1 MSLSLY
7 NTLTNK
13 KEVFKSIEPN
23 MVGMY
28 VCGITVYDHC
38 HLGHARAYVAFDVLA
53 RYLKY
58 LGYKLN
64 YVRNIT
70 DVEDKIIKKAIE
82 NSETISSITNRYIL
96 SMNKDFKDLGLLEP
110 TIEPK
115 ATDYINEM
123 ILMIEELIKNKH
135 AYVGKNGDVYFA
147 VRTFEEYGNLS
158 NKKIDELESGARV
171 KENLD
176 KDDPL
181 DFVLWKMAK
190 QEEPYWDSPW
200 GRGRPGWHIECSAM
214 SLSTLGKNFDI
225 HGGGPDLIFPHHE
238 NEIAQSKCSF
248 DQEFANYWIHSGL
261 LKISGE
267 KMSKS
272 LGNFARIKDL
282 LKIYH
287 PEVIKFFLIS
297 SHYRSALDFT
307 NESLEQAKAGLV
319 RIYESIDEKIILE
332 ESGEVDKGFVQDFEC
347 AMNDDLNTPKA
358 ISILFEIVKKIN
370 LENDNLTKRRLV
382 TTLKKLANII
392 GLLREK
398 PELFFQYG
406 SGVDTQLIEEMILKR
421 NLARKDK
428 DFDKADEIRDEL
440 RSLGIILDD
449 KADGTKWKKV

>member
-147 VRTFEEYGNLS
+147 VRTFEDYGNLS
-158 NKKIDELESGARV
+158 NKKIDELETGARV

-319 RIYESIDEKIILE
+319 RIYESIDEKIILK
-332 ESGEVDKGFVQDFEC
+332 ESDETDKGFVQDFEL

-370 LENDNLTKRRLV
+370 LEDDNLTKRRLV

-392 GLLREK
+392 GLLNEK

-440 RSLGIILDD
+440 KSLGIILDD

>member
-38 HLGHARAYVAFDVLA
+38 HLGHARAYVAFDILA

-123 ILMIEELIKNKH
+123 ILMIQELIKNKH

-147 VRTFEEYGNLS
+147 VRTFVDYGNLS
-158 NKKIDELESGARV
+158 NKKIDELETGARV
-171 KENLD
+171 KENPD

-248 DQEFANYWIHSGL
+248 GQEFANYWVHSGL

-307 NESLEQAKAGLV
+307 NESLEQAKAGLI
-319 RIYESIDEKIILE
+319 RIYESIDEKIILKE
-332 ESGEVDKGFVQDFEC
+332 NDKTDEGFVQDFEL

-370 LENDNLTKRRLV
+370 VENDYLIKRRLV
-382 TTLKKLANII
+382 KTLKKLTNIF
-392 GLLREK
+392 GLLNEK

-406 SGVDTQLIEEMILKR
+406 SDVDTQLIEEMILKR
-421 NLARKDK
+421 NQARKDK
-428 DFDKADEIRDEL
+428 DFDKADEIREEL
-440 RSLGIILDD
+440 KSLGIILDD

>member
-147 VRTFEEYGNLS
+147 VRTFKEYGNLS

-319 RIYESIDEKIILE
+319 RIYESIDEKIILK

-406 SGVDTQLIEEMILKR
+406 SSVDTQLIEEMILKR

>member
-147 VRTFEEYGNLS
+147 VRTFEDYGNLS

-319 RIYESIDEKIILE
+319 RIYESIDEKIILK
-332 ESGEVDKGFVQDFEC
+332 ESDEVDKGFVQDFEC
-347 AMNDDLNTPKA
+347 AMNDDLNTPRA

-370 LENDNLTKRRLV
+370 LENDNLIKRRLV
-382 TTLKKLANII
+382 TTLKKLGNII
-392 GLLREK
+392 GLLSEK

-440 RSLGIILDD
+440 KSLGIILDD

>member
-147 VRTFEEYGNLS
+147 VRTFEDYGNLS

-319 RIYESIDEKIILE
+319 RIYESIDEKIILK

-406 SGVDTQLIEEMILKR
+406 SSVDTQLIEEMILKR

>member
-147 VRTFEEYGNLS
+147 VRTFEDYGNLS

-319 RIYESIDEKIILE
+319 RIYESIDEKIILKE
-332 ESGEVDKGFVQDFEC
+332 IGEVDKGFVQDFEC

>member
-58 LGYKLN
+58 LGYGLN

-147 VRTFEEYGNLS
+147 VRTFEDYGNLS
-158 NKKIDELESGARV
+158 NKKIEELESGARV

-248 DQEFANYWIHSGL
+248 DQEFANYWVHSGL

-282 LKIYH
+282 LKTYH

-319 RIYESIDEKIILE
+319 RIYESIDEKIILK
-332 ESGEVDKGFVQDFEC
+332 ESDEVDKGFVQDFEC

-370 LENDNLTKRRLV
+370 LENDNLTKGRLV

-392 GLLREK
+392 GLLSEK

-440 RSLGIILDD
+440 KSLGIILDD

>member
-190 QEEPYWDSPW
+190 QEEPYWNSPW

-319 RIYESIDEKIILE
+319 RIYESIDEKIILKE
-332 ESGEVDKGFVQDFEC
+332 IGEVDKGFVQDFEC

>member
-58 LGYKLN
+58 LGYGLN

-319 RIYESIDEKIILE
+319 RIYESIDEKIILKE
-332 ESGEVDKGFVQDFEC
+332 IGEVDKGFVQDFEC

>member
-13 KEVFKSIEPN
+13 KEVFKSIASN

-53 RYLKY
+53 RYLIY

-123 ILMIEELIKNKH
+123 ILMIQELIKNKH

-147 VRTFEEYGNLS
+147 VRTFVDYGNLS
-158 NKKIDELESGARV
+158 NKKIDELETGARV
-171 KENLD
+171 KENPD

-248 DQEFANYWIHSGL
+248 GQEFANYWVHSGL

-307 NESLEQAKAGLV
+307 NESLEQAKAGLI
-319 RIYESIDEKIILE
+319 RIYESIDEKIILKE
-332 ESGEVDKGFVQDFEC
+332 NDKTDEGFVQDFEL

-370 LENDNLTKRRLV
+370 VENDYLIKRRLV
-382 TTLKKLANII
+382 KTLKKLTNIF
-392 GLLREK
+392 GLLNEK

-406 SGVDTQLIEEMILKR
+406 SDVDTQLIEEMILKR
-421 NLARKDK
+421 NQARKDK
-428 DFDKADEIRDEL
+428 DFDKADEIREEL
-440 RSLGIILDD
+440 KSLGIILDD

>member
-53 RYLKY
+53 RYLIY

-123 ILMIEELIKNKH
+123 ILMIQELIKNKH

-147 VRTFEEYGNLS
+147 VRTFVDYGNLS
-158 NKKIDELESGARV
+158 NKKIDELETGARV
-171 KENLD
+171 KENPD

-248 DQEFANYWIHSGL
+248 GQEFANYWVHSGL

-307 NESLEQAKAGLV
+307 NESLEQAKAGLI
-319 RIYESIDEKIILE
+319 RIYESIDEKIILKE
-332 ESGEVDKGFVQDFEC
+332 NDKTDEGFVQDFEL

-370 LENDNLTKRRLV
+370 VENDYLIKRRLV
-382 TTLKKLANII
+382 KTLKKLTNIF
-392 GLLREK
+392 GLLNEK

-406 SGVDTQLIEEMILKR
+406 SDVDTQLIEEMILKR
-421 NLARKDK
+421 NQARKDK
-428 DFDKADEIRDEL
+428 DFDKADEIREEL
-440 RSLGIILDD
+440 KSLGIILDD

>member
-58 LGYKLN
+58 LGYGLN

-319 RIYESIDEKIILE
+319 RIYESIDEKIILKE
-332 ESGEVDKGFVQDFEC
+332 IGEVDKGFVQDFEC

-440 RSLGIILDD
+440 KSLGIILDD

>member
-96 SMNKDFKDLGLLEP
+96 SMNKDFKDLRLLEP

>member
-319 RIYESIDEKIILE
+319 RIYESIDEKIILK

-406 SGVDTQLIEEMILKR
+406 SSVDTQLIEEMILKR

>member
-53 RYLKY
+53 RYLIY

-123 ILMIEELIKNKH
+123 ILMIQELIKNKH

-147 VRTFEEYGNLS
+147 VRTFVDYGNLS
-158 NKKIDELESGARV
+158 NKKIDELETGARV
-171 KENLD
+171 KENPD

-248 DQEFANYWIHSGL
+248 GQEFANYWVHSGL

-307 NESLEQAKAGLV
+307 NESLEQAKSGLT
-319 RIYESIDEKIILE
+319 RIYESIDEKLILKE
-332 ESGEVDKGFVQDFEC
+332 NDDMDKGFVKDFEL

-358 ISILFEIVKKIN
+358 ISIIFEIVKKIN
-370 LENDNLTKRRLV
+370 VENDYSIKRRLV
-382 TTLKKLANII
+382 TTLKKLANIF
-392 GLLREK
+392 GLLNEK
-398 PELFFQYG
+398 PELFFKYG
-406 SGVDTQLIEEMILKR
+406 SDVDAQLIEEMILKR
-421 NLARKDK
+421 NQARKDK
-428 DFDKADEIRDEL
+428 DFDKADKIRDEL
-440 RSLGIILDD
+440 KSLGIILDD
-449 KADGTKWKKV
+449 KVDGTKWKKV

>member
-53 RYLKY
+53 RYLIY

-147 VRTFEEYGNLS
+147 VRTFEDYGNLS
-158 NKKIDELESGARV
+158 NKKIDELETGARV

-319 RIYESIDEKIILE
+319 RIYESIDEKIILK
-332 ESGEVDKGFVQDFEC
+332 ESDETDKGFIQDFEL

-370 LENDNLTKRRLV
+370 LEDDNLTKRSLV

-392 GLLREK
+392 GLLNEK

-440 RSLGIILDD
+440 KSLGIILDD
-449 KADGTKWKKV
+449 KTDGTKWKKV

>member
-1 MSLSLY
+1 
-7 NTLTNK
+7 
-13 KEVFKSIEPN
+13 
-23 MVGMY
+23 MY

-282 LKIYH
+282 LKTYH

-319 RIYESIDEKIILE
+319 RIYESIDEKIILKE
-332 ESGEVDKGFVQDFEC
+332 IGEVDKGFVQDFEC
-347 AMNDDLNTPKA
+347 AMNDDLNTPRA

-370 LENDNLTKRRLV
+370 LENDNLIKRRLV

-406 SGVDTQLIEEMILKR
+406 SSVDTQLIEEMILKR

>member
-13 KEVFKSIEPN
+13 KEVFKSIASN

-53 RYLKY
+53 RYLIY

-123 ILMIEELIKNKH
+123 ILMIQELIKNKH

-147 VRTFEEYGNLS
+147 VRTFVDYGNLS
-158 NKKIDELESGARV
+158 NKKIDELETGARV
-171 KENLD
+171 KENPD

-248 DQEFANYWIHSGL
+248 GQEFANYWVHSGL

-307 NESLEQAKAGLV
+307 NESLEQAKAGLI
-319 RIYESIDEKIILE
+319 RIYESIDEKIILKE
-332 ESGEVDKGFVQDFEC
+332 NDKTDEGFVQDFEL

-370 LENDNLTKRRLV
+370 VENDYLIKRRLV
-382 TTLKKLANII
+382 KTLKKLTNIF
-392 GLLREK
+392 GLLNEK

-406 SGVDTQLIEEMILKR
+406 SDVDTQLIEEMILKR
-421 NLARKDK
+421 NQARKDK
-428 DFDKADEIRDEL
+428 DFDKADVIREEL
-440 RSLGIILDD
+440 KSLGIILDD

>member
-82 NSETISSITNRYIL
+82 NSETISSITNRYIS
-96 SMNKDFKDLGLLEP
+96 SMNKDFKDLGLLGP

-115 ATDYINEM
+115 ATDYIDEM

-147 VRTFEEYGNLS
+147 VRTFEDYGNLS

-190 QEEPYWDSPW
+190 QEEPYWNSPW

-297 SHYRSALDFT
+297 CHYRSALDFT

-319 RIYESIDEKIILE
+319 RIYESIDEQIILN
-332 ESGEVDKGFVQDFEC
+332 ESDEADKGFVQDFEF

-392 GLLREK
+392 GLLSEK
-398 PELFFQYG
+398 PESFFQYG

-421 NLARKDK
+421 NLARKNK

-440 RSLGIILDD
+440 KSLGIILDD
-449 KADGTKWKKV
+449 KAGGTKWKKV

>member
-1 MSLSLY
+1 
-7 NTLTNK
+7 
-13 KEVFKSIEPN
+13 
-23 MVGMY
+23 
-28 VCGITVYDHC
+28 
-38 HLGHARAYVAFDVLA
+38 
-53 RYLKY
+53 
-58 LGYKLN
+58 
-64 YVRNIT
+64 
-70 DVEDKIIKKAIE
+70 
-82 NSETISSITNRYIL
+82 
-96 SMNKDFKDLGLLEP
+96 MNKDFKDLGLLEP

-147 VRTFEEYGNLS
+147 VRTFEDYGNLS
-158 NKKIDELESGARV
+158 NKKIDELETGARV

-319 RIYESIDEKIILE
+319 RVYESIDEKIILK
-332 ESGEVDKGFVQDFEC
+332 ESGEVD
-347 AMNDDLNTPKA
+347 
-358 ISILFEIVKKIN
+358 
-370 LENDNLTKRRLV
+370 
-382 TTLKKLANII
+382 
-392 GLLREK
+392 
-398 PELFFQYG
+398 
-406 SGVDTQLIEEMILKR
+406 
-421 NLARKDK
+421 
-428 DFDKADEIRDEL
+428 
-440 RSLGIILDD
+440 
-449 KADGTKWKKV
+449 

>member
-319 RIYESIDEKIILE
+319 RIYESIDEKIILKE
-332 ESGEVDKGFVQDFEC
+332 IGEVDKGFVQDFEC

>member
-23 MVGMY
+23 VVGMY

-147 VRTFEEYGNLS
+147 VRTFEDYGNLS
-158 NKKIDELESGARV
+158 NKKIDELETGARV

-319 RIYESIDEKIILE
+319 RIYESIDEKIILK
-332 ESGEVDKGFVQDFEC
+332 ESDETDKGFVQDFEL

-370 LENDNLTKRRLV
+370 LEDDNLTKRRLV

-392 GLLREK
+392 GLLNEK

-440 RSLGIILDD
+440 KSLGIILDD

>member
-82 NSETISSITNRYIL
+82 NAETISSITNRYIL

-147 VRTFEEYGNLS
+147 VRTFEDYGNLS

-319 RIYESIDEKIILE
+319 RIYESIDEKIILK
-332 ESGEVDKGFVQDFEC
+332 ESDEVDKGFVQDFEC

-392 GLLREK
+392 GLLSEK
-398 PELFFQYG
+398 PESFFQYG

-421 NLARKDK
+421 NLARKNK

-440 RSLGIILDD
+440 KSLGIILDD

>member
-23 MVGMY
+23 VVGMY

-147 VRTFEEYGNLS
+147 VRTFEDYGNLS

-319 RIYESIDEKIILE
+319 RIYESIDEKIILK

-440 RSLGIILDD
+440 KSLGIILDD

>member
-38 HLGHARAYVAFDVLA
+38 HLGHARAYVAFDILA

-123 ILMIEELIKNKH
+123 ILMIQELIKNKH

-147 VRTFEEYGNLS
+147 VRTFVDYGNLS
-158 NKKIDELESGARV
+158 NKKIDELETGARV
-171 KENLD
+171 KENPD

-319 RIYESIDEKIILE
+319 RIYESIDEKITLK
-332 ESGEVDKGFVQDFEC
+332 ESDEADKGFVQDFEL
-347 AMNDDLNTPKA
+347 AMDDDLNTPKA

-370 LENDNLTKRRLV
+370 VENDNSIKRRLV
-382 TTLKKLANII
+382 TTLKKLANIF
-392 GLLREK
+392 GLLNEK

-406 SGVDTQLIEEMILKR
+406 SDVDTQLIEEMILKR

-440 RSLGIILDD
+440 KSLGIILDD

>member
-190 QEEPYWDSPW
+190 QEEPYWNSPW

-319 RIYESIDEKIILE
+319 RIYESIDEKIILK
-332 ESGEVDKGFVQDFEC
+332 ESDEVDKGFVQDFEC
-347 AMNDDLNTPKA
+347 AMNDDLNTPRA

>member
-53 RYLKY
+53 RYLIY

-123 ILMIEELIKNKH
+123 ILMIQELIKNKH

-147 VRTFEEYGNLS
+147 VRTFVDYGNLS
-158 NKKIDELESGARV
+158 NKKIDELETGARV
-171 KENLD
+171 KENPD

-248 DQEFANYWIHSGL
+248 GQEFANYWVHSGL

-307 NESLEQAKAGLV
+307 NESLEQAKAGLI
-319 RIYESIDEKIILE
+319 RIYESIDEKIILKE
-332 ESGEVDKGFVQDFEC
+332 NDKTDEGFVQDFEL

-370 LENDNLTKRRLV
+370 VENDYLIKRRLV
-382 TTLKKLANII
+382 KTLKKLANIF
-392 GLLREK
+392 GLLNEK

-406 SGVDTQLIEEMILKR
+406 SDVDTQLIEEMILKR
-421 NLARKDK
+421 NQARKDK
-428 DFDKADEIRDEL
+428 DFDKADEIREEL
-440 RSLGIILDD
+440 KSLGIILDD

>member
-282 LKIYH
+282 LKTYH

-319 RIYESIDEKIILE
+319 RIYESIDEKIILKE
-332 ESGEVDKGFVQDFEC
+332 IGEVDKGFVQDFEC

-370 LENDNLTKRRLV
+370 LENDNLIKRRLV

>member
-147 VRTFEEYGNLS
+147 VRTFEDYGNLS
-158 NKKIDELESGARV
+158 NKKIDELETGARV

-319 RIYESIDEKIILE
+319 RIYESIDEKIILK
-332 ESGEVDKGFVQDFEC
+332 ESDETDKGFIQDFEL

-370 LENDNLTKRRLV
+370 LEDDNLTKRRLV

-392 GLLREK
+392 GLLNEK

-440 RSLGIILDD
+440 KSLGIILDD

>member
-200 GRGRPGWHIECSAM
+200 GCGRPGWHIECSAM

-319 RIYESIDEKIILE
+319 RIYESIDEKIILKE
-332 ESGEVDKGFVQDFEC
+332 IGEVDKGFVQDFEC

>member
-82 NSETISSITNRYIL
+82 NAETISSITNRYIL

-147 VRTFEEYGNLS
+147 VRTFEDYGNLS

-319 RIYESIDEKIILE
+319 RIYESIDEKIILK
-332 ESGEVDKGFVQDFEC
+332 ESDEVDKGFVQDFEC

-392 GLLREK
+392 GLLSEK
-398 PELFFQYG
+398 PESFFQYG

-428 DFDKADEIRDEL
+428 DFEKADEIRDEL
-440 RSLGIILDD
+440 KSLGIILDD

>member
-1 MSLSLY
+1 
-7 NTLTNK
+7 
-13 KEVFKSIEPN
+13 
-23 MVGMY
+23 
-28 VCGITVYDHC
+28 
-38 HLGHARAYVAFDVLA
+38 
-53 RYLKY
+53 
-58 LGYKLN
+58 
-64 YVRNIT
+64 
-70 DVEDKIIKKAIE
+70 
-82 NSETISSITNRYIL
+82 
-96 SMNKDFKDLGLLEP
+96 
-110 TIEPK
+110 
-115 ATDYINEM
+115 M

-147 VRTFEEYGNLS
+147 VRTFEDYGNLS

-248 DQEFANYWIHSGL
+248 DQEFANYWLHSGL

-282 LKIYH
+282 LKTYH

-319 RIYESIDEKIILE
+319 RIYESIDEKIILK
-332 ESGEVDKGFVQDFEC
+332 ESDEVDKGFVQDFEC
-347 AMNDDLNTPKA
+347 AMNDDLNTPRA

-370 LENDNLTKRRLV
+370 LENDNLIKRRLV

-392 GLLREK
+392 GLLSEK

-440 RSLGIILDD
+440 KSLGIILDD

>member
-38 HLGHARAYVAFDVLA
+38 HLGHARAYVAFDILA

-147 VRTFEEYGNLS
+147 VRTFEGYGNLS

-190 QEEPYWDSPW
+190 QEEPYWNSPW

-319 RIYESIDEKIILE
+319 RIYESIDEKIILKKSDE
-332 ESGEVDKGFVQDFEC
+332 ADKGFVQDFEL
-347 AMNDDLNTPKA
+347 AMDDDLNTPKA

-370 LENDNLTKRRLV
+370 VENDNSIKRRLV
-382 TTLKKLANII
+382 TTLKKLANIF
-392 GLLREK
+392 GLLNEK

-406 SGVDTQLIEEMILKR
+406 SDVDTQLIEEMILKR
-421 NLARKDK
+421 NQARKDK
-428 DFDKADEIRDEL
+428 DFDKADKIRDEL
-440 RSLGIILDD
+440 KSLGIILDD
-449 KADGTKWKKV
+449 KTDGTTWKKV

>member
-147 VRTFEEYGNLS
+147 VRTFEDYGNLS

-319 RIYESIDEKIILE
+319 RIYESIDEKIILK
-332 ESGEVDKGFVQDFEC
+332 ESDETDKGFIQDFEL

-370 LENDNLTKRRLV
+370 LEDDNLTKRRLV

-392 GLLREK
+392 GLLNEK

-440 RSLGIILDD
+440 KSLGIILDD

>member
-53 RYLKY
+53 RYLIY

-123 ILMIEELIKNKH
+123 ILMIQELIKNKH

-147 VRTFEEYGNLS
+147 VRTFVDYGNLS
-158 NKKIDELESGARV
+158 NKKIDELETGARV

-248 DQEFANYWIHSGL
+248 GQEFANYWVHSGL

-307 NESLEQAKAGLV
+307 NESLEQAKAGLI
-319 RIYESIDEKIILE
+319 RIYESIDEKIILKE
-332 ESGEVDKGFVQDFEC
+332 NDKTDEGFVQDFEL

-370 LENDNLTKRRLV
+370 VENDYLIKRRLV
-382 TTLKKLANII
+382 KTLKKLANIF
-392 GLLREK
+392 GLLNEK

-406 SGVDTQLIEEMILKR
+406 SDVDTQLIEEMILKR
-421 NLARKDK
+421 NQARRDK
-428 DFDKADEIRDEL
+428 DFDKADEIREEL
-440 RSLGIILDD
+440 KSLGIILDD

>member
-38 HLGHARAYVAFDVLA
+38 HLGHARAYVAFDILA

-123 ILMIEELIKNKH
+123 ILMIQELIKNKH

-147 VRTFEEYGNLS
+147 VRTFVDYGNLS
-158 NKKIDELESGARV
+158 NKKIDELETGARV
-171 KENLD
+171 KENPD

-248 DQEFANYWIHSGL
+248 GQEFANYWVHSGL

-307 NESLEQAKAGLV
+307 NESLEQAKAGLI
-319 RIYESIDEKIILE
+319 RIYESIDEKIILKE
-332 ESGEVDKGFVQDFEC
+332 NDKTDEGFVQDFEL

-370 LENDNLTKRRLV
+370 VENDYLIKRRLV
-382 TTLKKLANII
+382 KTLKKLTNIF
-392 GLLREK
+392 GLLNEK

-406 SGVDTQLIEEMILKR
+406 SDVDTQLIEEMILKR
-421 NLARKDK
+421 NQARKDK
-428 DFDKADEIRDEL
+428 DFDKADVIREEL
-440 RSLGIILDD
+440 KSLGIILDD

>member
-319 RIYESIDEKIILE
+319 RIYESIDEKIILK

-440 RSLGIILDD
+440 KSLGIILDD

>member
-53 RYLKY
+53 RYLIY

-123 ILMIEELIKNKH
+123 ILMIQELIKNKH

-147 VRTFEEYGNLS
+147 VRTFVDYGNLS
-158 NKKIDELESGARV
+158 NKKIDELETGARV
-171 KENLD
+171 KENPD

-248 DQEFANYWIHSGL
+248 GQEFANYWVHSGL

-307 NESLEQAKAGLV
+307 NESLEQAKAGLI
-319 RIYESIDEKIILE
+319 RIYESIDEKIILKE
-332 ESGEVDKGFVQDFEC
+332 NDKTDEGFVQDFEL

-370 LENDNLTKRRLV
+370 VENDYLIKRRLV
-382 TTLKKLANII
+382 KTLKKLTNIF
-392 GLLREK
+392 GLLNEK

-406 SGVDTQLIEEMILKR
+406 SDVDTQLIEEMILKR
-421 NLARKDK
+421 NQARRDK
-428 DFDKADEIRDEL
+428 DFDKADEIREEL
-440 RSLGIILDD
+440 KSLGIILDD